1 MHRRSLL
8 AAMAALPAT
17 AHAQGQAQAQAFPA
31 RPIRIIVPF
40 APGGSGDITARLV
53 AQHIERATGQSVVTD
68 NRPGANGIIGTMA
81 VKVAAPDGYTAMLA
95 TTSTHNAN
103 PFLVK
108 DLPYDPVRDFAVV
121 SSFGSAGGYLLVP
134 ANSPWQ
140 SLPQLVAAAK
150 AAPGQVFFGHFNA
163 TSLVP
168 GLLLNAMA
176 GIEMQPVPYRT
187 IGAAFTD
194 MLGGRV
200 QVIFVDPAAA
210 DAFLKAGQ
218 VRALAHTR
226 AGTWAARPGLP
237 AVESLYPGFVFS
249 GFLGLAVPAA
259 TPPAVQ
265 QRLNALC
272 NDALM
277 SEPMHGR
284 LLEFG
289 FTPGRVSLADCEALM
304 REERD
309 RWRRVTQVA
318 GVVPE

>member
-8 AAMAALPAT
+8 AGMATLPGAAL
-17 AHAQGQAQAQAFPA
+17 AQGQAFPA

-53 AQHIERATGQSVVTD
+53 GQHIERATGQGVVTD

-81 VKVAAPDGYTAMLA
+81 VKTAAADGYTALLA
-95 TTSTHNAN
+95 TTSTQSAN

-108 DLPYDPVRDFAVV
+108 DLPYDAARDFAVV

-140 SLPQLVAAAK
+140 SLPELVAAAK
-150 AAPGQVFFGHFNA
+150 ATPGQVFFGHFNA

-176 GIEMQPVPYRT
+176 GIEMQAVPYRT

-210 DAFLKAGQ
+210 DAFLKARQ

-226 AGTWAARPGLP
+226 AGIWAARPGLP
-237 AVESLYPGFVFS
+237 SVDSFYPGFIFS

-259 TPPAVQ
+259 TPLAVQ

-289 FTPGRVSLADCEALM
+289 FTPARMTLEECAALIQQ
-304 REERD
+304 ERD
-309 RWRRVTQVA
+309 RWRRLTQVA

>member
-1 MHRRSLL
+1 MRRRSLL
-8 AAMAALPAT
+8 AGIAALP
-17 AHAQGQAQAQAFPA
+17 GVAQAQTPAFPA

-53 AQHIERATGQSVVTD
+53 AQHIERVTGQSVVTD

-81 VKVAAPDGYTAMLA
+81 VKTAAPDGYTAMLA

-176 GIEMQPVPYRT
+176 GIEMQAVPYRT

-218 VRALAHTR
+218 VKALAHTR

-237 AVESLYPGFVFS
+237 SVESFYPGFVFS

-259 TPPAVQ
+259 TPLAVQ

-284 LLEFG
+284 RLDFG
-289 FTPGRVSLADCEALM
+289 FPPARVSLADCEALM

>member
-1 MHRRSLL
+1 MHRRTLL
-8 AAMAALPAT
+8 AGLSALP
-17 AHAQGQAQAQAFPA
+17 GVAQAQEFPS

-53 AQHIERATGQSVVTD
+53 GQHIERATGQGVVTD

-81 VKVAAPDGYTAMLA
+81 VKVAAPDGYTAMVA

-103 PFLVK
+103 PFLVR
-108 DLPYDPVRDFAVV
+108 DLPYDPARDFSVV

-134 ANSPWQ
+134 AGSPWKT
-140 SLPQLVAAAK
+140 LPELVAAAK

-176 GIEMQPVPYRT
+176 GIEMQAVPYRT

-218 VRALAHTR
+218 VKALAHTR
-226 AGTWAARPGLP
+226 AGVWAARPGLP
-237 AVESLYPGFVFS
+237 SVDSFYPGFVFS

-259 TPPAVQ
+259 TPLPVQ

-289 FTPGRVSLADCEALM
+289 FTPARVTLADCAALM
-304 REERD
+304 REERE

-318 GVVPE
+318 GEVPE